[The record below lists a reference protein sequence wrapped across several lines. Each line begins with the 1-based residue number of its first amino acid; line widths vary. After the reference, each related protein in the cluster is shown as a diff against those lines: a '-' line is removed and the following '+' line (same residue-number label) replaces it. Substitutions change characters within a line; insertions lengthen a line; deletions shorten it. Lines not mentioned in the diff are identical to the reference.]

1 MSVTPLNL
9 DGLIENFIL
18 INAIGKFLLEK
29 YI

>member
-18 INAIGKFLLEK
+18 INAIGKVLLEK